1 MKTQKINDAADSGFE
16 VYLPRA
22 CGQRMSTLALQVKD
36 ELGLSLPPVPGTLPM
51 AYGISILI
59 RALLI
64 LDS

>member
-1 MKTQKINDAADSGFE
+1 
-16 VYLPRA
+16 
-22 CGQRMSTLALQVKD
+22 MSTLALQVKD

-51 AYGISILI
+51 AYGIAILI